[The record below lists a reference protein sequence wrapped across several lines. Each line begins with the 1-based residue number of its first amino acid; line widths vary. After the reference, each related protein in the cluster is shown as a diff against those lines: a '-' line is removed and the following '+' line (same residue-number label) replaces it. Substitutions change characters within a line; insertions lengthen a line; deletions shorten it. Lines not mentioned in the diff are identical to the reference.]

1 MLARKVLQD
10 LSESPVGQIA
20 YGSGNQIG
28 KSIEYLQLLESPIR
42 RILYVGDL
50 DQRGIYI
57 AAKLDRHCAANNLP
71 RIHPATVLHRQ
82 MLASAERLGFP
93 QGWPERARHS
103 GVAGDWI
110 FDFLGLEVRQRIQT
124 IVESRHRIPEEA
136 LDESDLRVCFENW

>member
-28 KSIEYLQLLESPIR
+28 KSIEYLQLLESQIS

-57 AAKLDRHCAANNLP
+57 AAKLARHCTANDLP
-71 RIHPATVLHRQ
+71 RIYPATALHRQ
-82 MLASAERLGFP
+82 MLASAERLGVP
-93 QGWPERARHS
+93 QGWPERARQTS
-103 GVAGDWI
+103 VASDWI
-110 FDFLGLEVRQRIQT
+110 FHFLEHELRQRIQT